1 MNRADDVDA
10 TVMKAVRQSLLK
22 IGIVGFGG
30 VGRQVA
36 ERLLRG
42 DLPGATLVAV
52 SSRNIEKARGSLDS
66 MGGSVVSVCS
76 LADMAEHADLIVEC
90 ATADAFPEIAETV
103 LSAGKILVAVSVAAL
118 PNYPGLADLARH
130 HGGRIHVASGG
141 LPGLDAVRAVREG
154 HIESI
159 KLRTTFRPESLA
171 SEPFVRDL
179 GFDFTVP
186 PSRAV
191 QVFAGNAREAGAAFP
206 RHFNVGI
213 TLSLAGIGFDD
224 TAIEVWVDPDVE
236 GAVQHIE
243 VKADIADLSLI
254 SRNRPSQ
261 NPRTSR
267 IVAPSIMATLRGY
280 VDAVHVG
287 T

>member
-1 MNRADDVDA
+1 
-10 TVMKAVRQSLLK
+10 MKAVTQGLLN
-22 IGIVGFGG
+22 IGVLGFGG
-30 VGRQVA
+30 VGKQLA
-36 ERLLRG
+36 QRLLRG
-42 DLPGATLVAV
+42 DLPGAALVAV
-52 SSRNIEKARGSLDS
+52 NSKNLDKARESLDAI
-66 MGGSVVSVCS
+66 GGEAVSVCS
-76 LADMAEHADLIVEC
+76 LAETIERADLLIEC
-90 ATADAFPEIAETV
+90 ATADAFPEIAEAV
-103 LSAGKILVAVSVAAL
+103 LGAGKVLIAVSVAAL
-118 PNYPGLADLARH
+118 PNYPGLADLAQR

-171 SEPFVRDL
+171 SEPFVRAL
-179 GFDFTVP
+179 GFDFTIAP
-186 PSRAV
+186 EGPV

-213 TLSLAGIGFDD
+213 TLSLAGIGFDE

-267 IVAPSIMATLRGY
+267 IVAPSIMATIRSY
-280 VDAVHVG
+280 MDVIHVG

>member
-1 MNRADDVDA
+1 MSRVPALE
-10 TVMKAVRQSLLK
+10 TEKMTFTLHKPLR
-22 IGIVGFGG
+22 IGLAGFGG
-30 VGRQVA
+30 VGQQLA
-36 ERLLRG
+36 QRLLRNELAHAQLAG
-42 DLPGATLVAV
+42 VTSRDLGRARRALDELDGVHVAVLPLAELVA
-52 SSRNIEKARGSLDS
+52 
-66 MGGSVVSVCS
+66 SV
-76 LADMAEHADLIVEC
+76 DLVIEC
-90 ATADAFPEIAETV
+90 ATADAFPLIAETV
-103 LSAGKILVAVSVAAL
+103 LVAGKTLIAVSVAAL
-118 PNYPGLADLARH
+118 PNYPGLADLAQQ

-159 KLRTTFRPESLA
+159 KLCTTFRPESLV
-171 SEPFVRDL
+171 SEPFVKAQ
-179 GFDFTVP
+179 GFDFSTP
-186 PSRAV
+186 PAGPV
-191 QVFAGNAREAGAAFP
+191 KVFEGNARQAGAAFP

-243 VKADIADLSLI
+243 VKADVADLTLI

-267 IVAPSIMATLRGY
+267 IVAPSIMATLRSY
-280 VDAVHVG
+280 LDPIHVG